1 MELMENLDIFDQLV
15 EAEREVMRAEYVKF
29 NGDTAEDRVAAV
41 DMIKSAK
48 RDLYALVDQLTP
60 EQGKAYNDHRRWI
73 FTDEAFD

>member
-1 MELMENLDIFDQLV
+1 MENLDIFDQLV

-48 RDLYALVDQLTP
+48 RDLYALVDELTP
-60 EQGKAYNDHRRWI
+60 EQGKAYDEHRRWI
-73 FTDEAFD
+73 FTDEALT

>member
-1 MELMENLDIFDQLV
+1 MENLEIFDQLV
-15 EAEREVMRAEYVKF
+15 EAERELMRAEYVKF

-60 EQGKAYNDHRRWI
+60 EQGKGYAEHRRWI
-73 FTDEAFD
+73 FTEDALT

>member
-1 MELMENLDIFDQLV
+1 MSTLMENLDLFDALV
-15 EAEREVMRAEYVKF
+15 EAERELLRAEYVKF

-60 EQGKAYNDHRRWI
+60 EQGRDYSKHRSYI
-73 FTDEAFD
+73 FPAE

>member
-1 MELMENLDIFDQLV
+1 MENLDIFDQLV

-48 RDLYALVDQLTP
+48 RDLYALVDELTP
-60 EQGKAYNDHRRWI
+60 EQGKMYAEHRRWI
-73 FTDEAFD
+73 FTDEALT